1 MNYKDKY
8 KKYNPYTIAFY
19 FFNIYRKIDYNMQI
33 GTPGSATYAVT
44 LSGIGQMMN
53 VLPDNTSNQIMA
65 QDVRNVVFT
74 LYQDFTGLSQSVQQ
88 SIVSGSSSNVYYSNV
103 NPTSIAVGGIP
114 IGTTFSNQSIQQI
127 FDNMF
132 YPYVAPI
139 LSISGSPSL
148 IEYGNSSQKVNISF
162 SVVSKK
168 NNCTSVVVSYVSG
181 SHSFGPYL
189 SNTTNSGV
197 VNNITPS
204 LNTTTNLT
212 LSLSDYNSSNGTGG
226 PYSSSSTIVWSNR
239 RYYGTVDLTLY
250 GSPDLTST
258 PSATSSIYSAFT
270 DALILGLSGAG
281 GGSGSDLNN
290 SRIQTRTMTG
300 NGSYLVF
307 AWPTSYNPGV
317 PNFYT
322 GSTLPNTAFTK
333 IRSNSP
339 FVNSYGYTTN
349 YDVWITNTRYYT
361 STSINII

>member
-1 MNYKDKY
+1 
-8 KKYNPYTIAFY
+8 
-19 FFNIYRKIDYNMQI
+19 MQI
-33 GTPGSATYAVT
+33 GNPGSATYAVT

-74 LYQDFTGLSQSVQQ
+74 LYQDLTGLSQSVQQ
-88 SIVSGSSSNVYYSNV
+88 SIISGSSSNVYYN
-103 NPTSIAVGGIP
+103 NPNPSSITVGGISS
-114 IGTTFSNQSIQQI
+114 GTTFSNQSIQQI

-132 YPYVAPI
+132 YPYIGPS
-139 LSISGSPSL
+139 LSISGSPTL

-162 SVVSKK
+162 TVASKK
-168 NNCTSVVVSYVSG
+168 NNCTSIVVSYVSG
-181 SHSFGPYL
+181 SQSFGPYL
-189 SNTTNSGV
+189 SNTSNSGY

-204 LNTTTNLT
+204 LNTITNLT
-212 LSLSDYNSSNGTGG
+212 LSLSDYNSSNGSGG
-226 PYSSSSTIVWSNR
+226 PHVISTPISWSNR
-239 RYYGTVDLTLY
+239 RYYGVIDLTSY
-250 GSPDLTST
+250 GNPDLTNT

-270 DALILGLSGAG
+270 DSLIRGLTGAG
-281 GGSGSDLNN
+281 GGPGSDLNN

-307 AWPTSYNPGV
+307 AWPSSYNVGAPA
-317 PNFYT
+317 FYT
-322 GSTLPNTAFTK
+322 GSTLQNTAFTK

-361 STSINII
+361 STSINIT